1 MKHLKTGMN
10 AGSAFFLL
18 SLAFIFTAKNTYAA
32 NYTVNTYSAFTTA
45 IGSASDGDTISFTA
59 HIVVSAEVAL
69 SKSLVLNGN
78 GYTITVPVPGL
89 SNAGTFNSSASTFRV
104 FNLSGNKTI
113 IFNRLT
119 IMGGATTAS
128 GAAIAI
134 ASGTTA
140 KFNQCTIT
148 NSRVSG
154 SSGGGGIYN
163 LGSCYLYKSFI
174 TRNAAFYGGGFLN
187 SGAAAS
193 LFLEYSTVTEN
204 RSLATNG
211 GGGGGENNSSAKL
224 YVNNT
229 SFSNNQSTELGGA
242 INNIAT
248 AYIVNSS
255 FTGNVVYGTYKGGA
269 IAQNSGTPMV
279 LINCLF
285 GYNYY
290 KSAPTSSSAPT
301 TLSLNDIEAYS
312 GTVNLYYS
320 TFMTSS
326 TTSGTISSV
335 IGNSTHAIAA
345 NGSTNDLFTGGSLGS
360 IFDAN
365 GNVYGT
371 ATCFQPLLVNIN
383 GMRVPTLKTG
393 SYALGK
399 GCVVGFTNGNGSPV
413 IGYKNMSNNTW
424 TTLVGS
430 GAASYVI
437 NDDETFLSRAAT
449 PAAGALERM
458 VDNYY
463 ILKVNNAANGTVD
476 GATIYGEVYPAG
488 TPVSI
493 TALASTGYAFNNWTY
508 NQGGSG
514 TVATNPLSI
523 VLNANTTLTP
533 SFVSSTN
540 YTVTYLGNG
549 NNAGTTPGINAYPS
563 GNNATIAGNS
573 GNLAKTGFTF
583 AGWNTLDNGSGTN
596 YTQGASYTG
605 NSNLILY
612 AKWESNGTVLGIKLL
627 SFEAYTGSGQWVDL
641 KWETA
646 TETNNDYFEVQ
657 RSQDGI
663 KWEGVQRVKGA
674 GTTAQRSAY
683 SLQDMQPFTGK
694 SFYRL
699 KQVDFDGTSYVSPVR
714 SVNLEQNNGD
724 LAVYPNPAKDYFHI
738 KRGNMNEKDFKVIN
752 NMGQN
757 VTGRFS
763 LEKISDKV
771 WKIRCGNVPPGLY
784 YINTPAGYR
793 RLTVV
798 RED

>member
-1 MKHLKTGMN
+1 MKNSKTSMN
-10 AGSAFFLL
+10 TGAAFLL
-18 SLAFIFTAKNTYAA
+18 LLVFLFNSKNTYAA
-32 NYTVNTYSAFTTA
+32 HYTVNTYSTFTSA
-45 IGSASDGDTISFTA
+45 IGAAADGDTISLTA

-69 SKSLVLNGN
+69 SKSLVFNGN
-78 GYTITVPVPGL
+78 GYTVTVPVPGL

-113 IFNRLT
+113 VFNRLT
-119 IMGGATTAS
+119 IMGGATAAS
-128 GAAIAI
+128 GAAMAI
-134 ASGTTA
+134 ASGTTV

-163 LGSCYLYKSFI
+163 QGSCYLYKSFI

-204 RSLATNG
+204 RSLAANG
-211 GGGGGENNSSAKL
+211 GGGGGENNGSAKL

-242 INNIAT
+242 INNLAT

-269 IAQNSGTPMV
+269 IAQNSGTSMV

-290 KSAPTSSSAPT
+290 KSAPASSGAPT
-301 TLSLNDIEAYS
+301 AFSLNDIEAYS

-320 TFMTSS
+320 TFMANS
-326 TTSGTISSV
+326 TTSGSISSV
-335 IGNSTHAIAA
+335 VGNNTHNIAA
-345 NGSTNDLFTGGSLGS
+345 NGSTNDLFTGGSLGA

-365 GNVYGT
+365 GNTYGT

-413 IGYKNMSNNTW
+413 IGYKNMSTNAW

-430 GAASYVI
+430 GASSYII

-449 PAAGALERM
+449 PAAGALERL

-493 TALASTGYAFNNWTY
+493 TALANAGYAFNNWTY

-514 TVATNPLSI
+514 TVATNPLTI

-533 SFVSSTN
+533 SFVASTN

-549 NNAGTTPGINAYPS
+549 NNAGTTPGIASYPS
-563 GNNATIAGNS
+563 GTNATIAGNTGS
-573 GNLAKTGFTF
+573 LTKTGFTF
-583 AGWNTLDNGSGTN
+583 AGWNTLDNGSGSD
-596 YTQGASYTG
+596 YTQGTSYTG
-605 NSNLILY
+605 NSNLTLY
-612 AKWESNGTVLGIKLL
+612 AKWESNGTVLSIKLL
-627 SFEAYTGSGQWVDL
+627 RFEAYTGSGQWVDL

-657 RSQDGI
+657 RSRDGI
-663 KWEGVQRVKGA
+663 SWQGVQRVKGA
-674 GTTAQRSAY
+674 GTTTQRSAY
-683 SLQDMQPFTGK
+683 SMQDMQPFTGK

-714 SVNLEQNNGD
+714 SVNLDKNNGD
-724 LAVYPNPAKDYFHI
+724 LEIYPNPAKDFCYI
-738 KRGNMNEKDFKVIN
+738 KSGSMNEKEFKVIN

-757 VTGRFS
+757 TTDRFT
-763 LEKISDKV
+763 LEKISDNL
-771 WKIRCGNVPPGLY
+771 WQIRCDNVPSGLY

-793 RLTVV
+793 QLMIMR
-798 RED
+798 